1 MKETIYSQT
10 PSATR
15 LALTQAKRIVV
26 KVGTSTVTHAN
37 GRVNLDN
44 MAHLVRSLANQM
56 NQDKEMILVTSGAIG
71 VGVGRLQL
79 DKRPTV
85 MREKQAVAAVGQ
97 SELMS
102 VYSRLMNDYHYVVAQ
117 ILLTRDDIDNAITR
131 DNITNTFEALLER
144 GILPIVNEN
153 DTVSTLE
160 ILHNGTFGD
169 NDRLSAIVARL
180 IDADLLVILSDIDGL
195 YTSDP
200 KQNADARLIPTV
212 SAIDQSIEAACG
224 GAGSARGTGGM
235 RTKITAARIAQEAGI
250 AMVIANGSQEGV
262 VDLVLKGA
270 EIGTLFQKK

>member
-1 MKETIYSQT
+1 MKERLYNET
-10 PSATR
+10 PSDSR
-15 LALTQAKRIVV
+15 RALTQAKRIVV

-37 GRVNLDN
+37 GRVNLEN
-44 MAHLVRSLANQM
+44 MTHLVRSLANQM
-56 NQDKEMILVTSGAIG
+56 NHGKEMILVTSGAIG

-79 DKRPTV
+79 ENRPHA

-97 SELMS
+97 SELMN
-102 VYSRLMNDYHYVVAQ
+102 VYSRLMNDYHHVVAQ
-117 ILLTRDDIDNAITR
+117 ILLTRDDIDDPITR
-131 DNITNTFEALLER
+131 ENITNTFEALLER

-195 YTSDP
+195 FTCDP
-200 KQNADARLIPTV
+200 NQYADAQLIPTV
-212 SAIDQSIEAACG
+212 KTIDQSIEAACG

-235 RTKITAARIAQEAGI
+235 LTKITAARIAQEAGI
-250 AMVIANGSQEGV
+250 AMVIANGSYKGV
-262 VDLVLKGA
+262 VDLVLNGT
-270 EIGTLFQKK
+270 EIGTLFQGD